1 MKKNTLLL
9 LFVLFFFSSKILL
22 AVNVSVGASGA
33 TYTTDGTFDDVEIQQ
48 AINFCNTNGGGTVSI
63 FDGTYN
69 IQARL
74 VPKNNV
80 TLQGTSTLGTIL
92 SSTRTYDYILLN
104 AGTTP
109 LYNFH
114 IKNMTFNANNAQ
126 NASCIRLQYAHYCSV
141 TDVKFINVTCAG
153 WHLVVGIDGAAAQN
167 SNEVSRDCVVKNCT
181 FDGHL
186 GSLEML
192 LLFNTKNILIDN
204 CTFKNKYKQAG
215 CSAGNSPVV
224 GLWQKTDSTYLQNCT
239 WLDNNTSE
247 GLYLSSTSNNTLV
260 NNCTFTNSGG
270 IRGTNSSDWGDFGV
284 PFARNLIVKSST
296 FQGGTYSQTLPG
308 IQVGGMRNVL
318 IKDVNID
325 SFEEGI
331 LIDKGHS
338 AIGGKSKHWAIIRT
352 NITNS
357 NPQNIV
363 HNLHPGIF
371 LQSVGGVLDGFVICG
386 NITDFK
392 TPPYMYR
399 PVSHYLDIPAAF
411 DSIHVLGTNLVGY
424 PGGEKLYFANGT
436 TQGANYNQLDCAN
449 TPAYCTICPSISD
462 AAAISQIAQYDVV
475 TSNIIN
481 TLNQFAVP
489 AQILPLQLIDFK
501 GVVNKKSNYNSAFLT
516 WKIALAK
523 DVSHFEVEKSNDATT
538 FSTLDKVRFAQQG
551 NYNYTD
557 FSFTKNAY
565 YRLKTVDFDGR
576 SEYSKIIFL
585 VGEKNNITIY
595 PNPTSDFI
603 NIQTT
608 NYEQPYELIN
618 QLGQTILKENNLPK
632 ILKMSN
638 LEAGFY
644 YLKTENETFKLI
656 KE

>member
-1 MKKNTLLL
+1 M
-9 LFVLFFFSSKILL
+9 

-33 TYTTDGTFDDVEIQQ
+33 TYITDGSNDDVEIQQ
-48 AINFCNTNGGGTVSI
+48 AINFCNTNGGGIVTI
-63 FDGTYN
+63 FNGTYN

-74 VPKNNV
+74 IPKNNV
-80 TLQGTSTLGTIL
+80 IIQGASTLGTVF
-92 SSTRTYDYILLN
+92 SSTRTYDYILFN
-104 AGTTP
+104 AGTTA

-114 IKNMTFNANNAQ
+114 VKNMTFNATNAQ
-126 NASCIRLQYAHYCSV
+126 NASSIRLQYAHYCSI

-153 WHLVVGIDGAAAQN
+153 WHLVLGIDGAAAQN
-167 SNEVSRDCVVKNCT
+167 SNEVSRDCVLKNCT

-215 CSAGNSPVV
+215 CSSGNSPVV
-224 GLWQKTDSTYLQNCT
+224 GLWQKTDSIYIQNCN

-247 GLYLSSTSNNTLV
+247 GLYLSSTSHNTLI
-260 NNCTFTNSGG
+260 NNCNFTNSGG

-284 PFARNLIVKSST
+284 PFARNLIVKSCT

-318 IKDVNID
+318 IKDTNID

-338 AIGGKSKHWAIIRT
+338 AIGGKSKHWAIIRC

-357 NPQNIV
+357 NPLNNV

-371 LQSVGGVLDGFVICG
+371 LQSFGGVLDGFVICG
-386 NITDFK
+386 SITDFK

-399 PVSHYLDIPAAF
+399 PVSHYLNTPAAF

-449 TPAYCTICPSISD
+449 TPTYCTLCNSMTD
-462 AAAISQIAQYDVV
+462 AQAISQIAQYDLV

-481 TLNQFAVP
+481 ILNQFAAPV
-489 AQILPLQLIDFK
+489 QILPLQLIDFK
-501 GVVNKKSNYNSAFLT
+501 GVVNKDAAYLNWS
-516 WKIALAK
+516 IAAVRN
-523 DVSHFEVEKSNDATT
+523 VSHFEIEKSTDAIS
-538 FSTLDKVRFAQQG
+538 FSRLAQVPLSEEKK
-551 NYNYTD
+551 YDYTD
-557 FSFTKNAY
+557 FTFSQNTY
-565 YRLKTVDFDGR
+565 YRLKITDFDGR
-576 SEYSKIIFL
+576 FEYSKIIFL
-585 VGEKNNITIY
+585 ENQKNTVHIF
-595 PNPTSDFI
+595 PNPTSDFLT
-603 NIQTT
+603 IQTN
-608 NYEQPYELIN
+608 NYAQPFELVN
-618 QLGQTILKENNLPK
+618 QLGQIILKENELPK
-632 ILKMSN
+632 TLQITQFQTGIYFLKIN
-638 LEAGFY
+638 NEVFKV
-644 YLKTENETFKLI
+644 LKNH
-656 KE
+656 